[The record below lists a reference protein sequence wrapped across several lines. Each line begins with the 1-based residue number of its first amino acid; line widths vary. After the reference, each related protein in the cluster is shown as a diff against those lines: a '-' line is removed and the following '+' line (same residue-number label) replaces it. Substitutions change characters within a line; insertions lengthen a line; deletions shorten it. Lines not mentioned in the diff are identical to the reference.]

1 VAQGH
6 RVDGLRWDSTVNIR
20 QASGNDLPDGWGLLM
35 RMNDAVNA
43 SQPWK
48 IMIAEDLQNNDW
60 ITKPTSQGGAGFDS
74 QWDPDFYWPMHDQ
87 IVASDDSSRDMNR
100 ISYAIKH
107 GYNGSAQ
114 QRIIFTENHDE
125 VAPQNGGKKRLPEAI
140 YPGHADS
147 YYSQKRSTLA
157 AAIEMTSP
165 GIPMLFMGQ
174 EFLENTGFPFNKAQ
188 ALDWNK
194 VNTFAGIEQLYTD
207 LVHLRR
213 NSNGYSRGLEGNNV
227 NVFHVNNNDKL
238 VAFHRW
244 DRGGAG
250 DDVVVLANFSNTAF
264 LRTTSACRAAVTGTS
279 ASTAT
284 GAATRPTSPTR
295 RATT

>member
-1 VAQGH
+1 
-6 RVDGLRWDSTVNIR
+6 
-20 QASGNDLPDGWGLLM
+20 
-35 RMNDAVNA
+35 
-43 SQPWK
+43 
-48 IMIAEDLQNNDW
+48 MIAEDLQNNDW
-60 ITKPTSQGGAGFDS
+60 ITKSTSQGGAGFDS

-100 ISYAIKH
+100 VAYAVKH

-157 AAIEMTSP
+157 AAIELTSP

-174 EFLENTGFPFNKAQ
+174 EFLENKGFPFNKAA
-188 ALDWNK
+188 ALDWSK
-194 VNTFAGIEQLYTD
+194 ADRFSGIEQLYTD

-213 NSNGYSRGLEGNNV
+213 NANGYSRGLEGNNV

-238 VAFHRW
+238 VAYHRW

-264 LRTTSACRAAVTGTS
+264 PSYNIGLPRGGDWHVRFNSDWSGYSPDFTDTASNDVTANSSGQDGLNYS
-279 ASTAT
+279 ASV
-284 GAATRPTSPTR
+284 GIGPYSVIILSQ
-295 RATT
+295 